1 MNKHEDEYER
11 GITIKSVE
19 SSDKEWNTL
28 EEFLNLLDKD
38 ITSFLE
44 GQPSEVI
51 TPISKGIFER
61 IEAIKDKVIVAK
73 GGDSEE

>member
-1 MNKHEDEYER
+1 MNKHDEEYER
-11 GITIKSVE
+11 GITIKSSE
-19 SSDKEWNTL
+19 SSEQEWNTL

-38 ITSFLE
+38 IASFLE
-44 GQPSEVI
+44 GQPSEVV

-61 IEAIKDKVIVAK
+61 IEAIKEKAIVAK